1 MIKRKDSFVSKETS
15 MKTKLLWSIILL
27 IGIGCKK
34 SNQSFDNIVLKQE
47 AIFASKKEA
56 VERIRQFLSE
66 KKADEKLIDIENI
79 SYVHTPTRTI
89 ALVFY
94 QSSTGTHNLVIERR
108 NNQPEEFKTESIT
121 VCDGEL
127 CACKVTARIDNT
139 GNVTIGCNCS
149 SCEMI
154 TTQH

>member
-1 MIKRKDSFVSKETS
+1 MHDENSFVSKEEI
-15 MKTKLLWSIILL
+15 MKTKLLWLFFLL
-27 IGIGCKK
+27 LAVGCTK
-34 SNQSFDNIVLKQE
+34 SKTDFDNIVVQQE

-56 VERIRQFLSE
+56 VEKISQFLSE
-66 KKADEKLIDIENI
+66 KKVDENLIDIENI

-94 QSSTGTHNLVIERR
+94 QSNTGLHNLAVERI
-108 NNQPEEFKTESIT
+108 NNQQGGFKTESIT

-127 CACKVTARIDNT
+127 CACKVTARIENNGD
-139 GNVTIGCNCS
+139 VTIGCNCS

>member
-1 MIKRKDSFVSKETS
+1 
-15 MKTKLLWSIILL
+15 MKTKLLWSLL
-27 IGIGCKK
+27 LLSGVGCVK
-34 SNQSFDNIVLKQE
+34 SDTNLDNIVIKQE

-56 VERIRQFLSE
+56 VEKIRRYLSE
-66 KKADEKLIDIENI
+66 KKAEEKLIDIENI

-94 QSSTGTHNLVIERR
+94 QSNTGTHNLVVERTTG
-108 NNQPEEFKTESIT
+108 QQEEFRTESIT

-154 TTQH
+154 TTQY